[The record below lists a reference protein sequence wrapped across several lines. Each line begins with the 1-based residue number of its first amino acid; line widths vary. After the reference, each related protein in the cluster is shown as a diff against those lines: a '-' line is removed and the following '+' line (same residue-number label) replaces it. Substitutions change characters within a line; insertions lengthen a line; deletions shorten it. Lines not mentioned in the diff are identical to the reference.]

1 MKTWLKFIKCICHKG
16 FSIKVPPRKY
26 LPKQYNLDIRKLKR
40 LPIDGNML
48 QLNKNTASLLLH
60 HRLIIIFANYFP
72 KYIYKWKKM
81 EVTFW
86 KKKVSNFQIFSK
98 SPNMRVYHPK
108 NTFWWYYWAYMSYIQ
123 LLRQKIFCR
132 RGVRGAHT
140 EKSRFQKIEVTYFFF
155 PLWKL
160 LTFFSTCRIGDYFK
174 RWVK

>member
-1 MKTWLKFIKCICHKG
+1 MCEIRAKLALCLYSNHFQKKLLYCIIVTLK
-16 FSIKVPPRKY
+16 
-26 LPKQYNLDIRKLKR
+26 
-40 LPIDGNML
+40 L
-48 QLNKNTASLLLH
+48 QTRH
-60 HRLIIIFANYFP
+60 
-72 KYIYKWKKM
+72 IYKWKKK

-123 LLRQKIFCR
+123 LLRRKIFCR

-160 LTFFSTCRIGDYFK
+160 LTFFSTCRYFSCNSEFYILNSNFE
-174 RWVK
+174 R